1 MAMLAGMVRGTPDWQ
16 LDKAYEDESARMWE
30 EQNARSDAWDRM
42 LDAVGYI
49 NVALEHLDKAT
60 SSLVSAKDQLDGLT
74 AEYRLGSLI
83 DDYENFVCDLKQLRQ
98 KFINGEG

>member
-16 LDKAYEDESARMWE
+16 LDKAYEDESAKMWE

-42 LDAVGYI
+42 LDSVGYI

-60 SSLVSAKDQLDGLT
+60 SSLVSAKDQLNGLT

-83 DDYENFVCDLKQLRQ
+83 DEYENLVCDIKKLRQ

>member
-1 MAMLAGMVRGTPDWQ
+1 MAMLSGMARCTADWQ
-16 LDKAYEDESARMWE
+16 LDLMKENEDARMWE

-42 LDAVGYI
+42 LDSVGYI

-83 DDYENFVCDLKQLRQ
+83 DEYENLVCEFKKIRQ